1 MLCKGFARTSPKS
14 EYFGPLMLQN
24 LWVCYCFQ
32 SKIKESLFWKL
43 WCSKTNGSSR
53 CCKKLIGESMFW
65 DLRCPETNSFWNVLQ
80 RKNKRVK
87 VFYTSDAPKVWFFKV
102 LRKKKNRLNVF
113 RPLMFKNHAFSLI
126 SKKQQQNKSM
136 FLELWCCRTNG
147 FQMFC
152 MNKTKASL
160 FWKLW
165 CSKCFDFLSCCMIKA
180 KESIWLHWKQ
190 TENAPNAT
198 KTNRMLREPTEC
210 WENGPR
216 PNAAKTNQ
224 MPNRMSAK
232 QIWCPEKKTI
242 AGKRTEC

>member
-1 MLCKGFARTSPKS
+1 MPNRIPPNAGPKTDRRLIFQNQYFVKDLQ
-14 EYFGPLMLQN
+14 ERVPRVNIFGPLMLQN

-65 DLRCPETNSFWNVLQ
+65 DLRCPETNSFLNVVQ
-80 RKNKRVK
+80 RKNKRVR

-113 RPLMFKNHAFSLI
+113 RPLMFKNHALSLI

-136 FLELWCCRTNG
+136 FLELWCCRTND

-165 CSKCFDFLSCCMIKA
+165 CSKCFDFLSCCMIKE
-180 KESIWLHWKQ
+180 KSQYGCTENKPKTDRMPRKQ
-190 TENAPNAT
+190 TE
-198 KTNRMLREPTEC
+198 C
-210 WENGPR
+210 
-216 PNAAKTNQ
+216 
-224 MPNRMSAK
+224 
-232 QIWCPEKKTI
+232 
-242 AGKRTEC
+242 